1 MSQISYEYPQI
12 GTLMSKAELSAKD
25 LNASKSLTNFLAKYE
40 RISKE
45 DKKNHGMPK
54 TVKADVWLIK
64 DKTTSKTFIM
74 KIIERSKNS
83 TFTKQVEIQRRIF
96 HPNFIK
102 ITDYF
107 EDFSHLYVVTE
118 HLLLGNL
125 STLIVHKR
133 QLNEREACLCFV
145 QVCALLNFMHNNG
158 LVHRDIRPESI
169 LVDKQLN
176 VKLVNL
182 YNGTELAEIT
192 GKLYLQQNRR
202 SVQCGVLEYMAPE
215 MVQHKLYDRGVDVWG
230 LGVLLYEMLRGCSP
244 FKVGLWRV

>member
-1 MSQISYEYPQI
+1 
-12 GTLMSKAELSAKD
+12 MSKAELSARD
-25 LNASKSLTNFLAKYE
+25 LKGSKSLASFLAKYE
-40 RISKE
+40 RMSKE
-45 DKKNHGMPK
+45 DKKSHGIPK

-64 DKTTSKTFIM
+64 EKSTSKTFIM
-74 KIIERSKNS
+74 KIIERNKNS
-83 TFTKQVEIQRRIF
+83 TFTKQVEIQRRIL

-102 ITDYF
+102 IVDYF
-107 EDFSHLYVVTE
+107 EDSSNFYIVTE

-145 QVCALLNFMHNNG
+145 QVCALLNFMHSNS

-182 YNGTELAEIT
+182 YNGTELAEST
-192 GKLYLQQNRR
+192 GKLYLQYINR

-215 MVQHKLYDRGVDVWG
+215 MVQHKLYGMSVDVWG
-230 LGVLLYEMLRGCSP
+230 LGTLLYEMLRGCSP
-244 FKVGLWRV
+244 FKVCLRKP